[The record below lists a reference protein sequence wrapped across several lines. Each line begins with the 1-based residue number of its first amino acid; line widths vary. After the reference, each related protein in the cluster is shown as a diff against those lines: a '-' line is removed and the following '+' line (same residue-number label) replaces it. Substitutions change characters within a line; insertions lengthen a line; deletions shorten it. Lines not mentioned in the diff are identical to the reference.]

1 MYEGVKK
8 KPLRASALILA
19 LLFSTVAGT
28 WLLGSASANPYYP
41 AGEVHPKPGTI
52 PPSISISSPI
62 NFSAYSVNHISFN
75 FSVTLPQSKPARSTG
90 ISQISYSADWKGEP
104 VDLSYP
110 LDSPFCVLENGV
122 ANFTFDFYG
131 LPDGNHSISIQ
142 AVGIGDYVESGYRI
156 FFFLINSSPSLVLF
170 TVDTIAPAISVLS
183 MENQTYTSADVPLSF
198 AVNETTSQTAY
209 SLDGQENVTAVAGNT
224 TLTGLPNGVHNV
236 TVYAHDLAGNIGASE
251 TVTFT
256 VAEEPEPFPT
266 APVAAASVATVAVA
280 LVGLLVYFR
289 KRKHQALS
297 GSLANL

>member
-1 MYEGVKK
+1 
-8 KPLRASALILA
+8 
-19 LLFSTVAGT
+19 
-28 WLLGSASANPYYP
+28 
-41 AGEVHPKPGTI
+41 
-52 PPSISISSPI
+52 
-62 NFSAYSVNHISFN
+62 
-75 FSVTLPQSKPARSTG
+75 
-90 ISQISYSADWKGEP
+90 
-104 VDLSYP
+104 
-110 LDSPFCVLENGV
+110 
-122 ANFTFDFYG
+122 
-131 LPDGNHSISIQ
+131 
-142 AVGIGDYVESGYRI
+142 
-156 FFFLINSSPSLVLF
+156 
-170 TVDTIAPAISVLS
+170 